1 MQIVN
6 LVAVVANNQST
17 VNQSVGKSTQCL
29 AKILKKC
36 NFGKLH
42 YLPQELKS
50 KINIFKK
57 KIQMDESPQHI
68 FY

>member
-29 AKILKKC
+29 AKILKKMQ
-36 NFGKLH
+36 FWEAALFA
-42 YLPQELKS
+42 LKT
-50 KINIFKK
+50 KV
-57 KIQMDESPQHI
+57 
-68 FY
+68 